1 MFSNMLNGLKSEG
14 RYRIFAELERVAGQF
29 PRVRYYPNHPVPFST
44 TEPLSPASKMV
55 TLWCSNDYL
64 AMGEHPAVRQAMMD
78 CLARTSGGAGGTR
91 NIGGTS
97 HEHVQLE
104 RILAKLHGR
113 ERALL
118 FTSGYV
124 ANQTSLATLG
134 RIIPGLIIYSDA
146 HNHNSMIEGI
156 RQSGAKKIIF
166 AHNNVADLARHL
178 AASDP
183 HAPKLIAFESLYSM
197 DGDIAPIKEFCDLA
211 DRYDALTYLD
221 EVHAVGMYG
230 KTGAGIA
237 ESLGLADRPT
247 LIQGTLGKAF
257 GLVGGYVA
265 GSDLII
271 DTLRSC
277 APGFIF
283 TTSLP
288 PVIAAGART
297 SIAHLMVS
305 DEERQS
311 QRNAVSQLKK
321 SLRAASLP
329 IMESP
334 SHIVPVMVGD
344 ATQARQISDLLL
356 HEFDIY
362 VQAINYPT
370 VPRGAE
376 RLRLAPGPR
385 HSQAMIDE
393 LVTALDMIW
402 RKLGLSYAHAETER
416 RKAS

>member
-1 MFSNMLNGLKSEG
+1 
-14 RYRIFAELERVAGQF
+14 
-29 PRVRYYPNHPVPFST
+29 
-44 TEPLSPASKMV
+44 
-55 TLWCSNDYL
+55 
-64 AMGEHPAVRQAMMD
+64 
-78 CLARTSGGAGGTR
+78 
-91 NIGGTS
+91 
-97 HEHVQLE
+97 
-104 RILAKLHGR
+104 
-113 ERALL
+113 
-118 FTSGYV
+118 
-124 ANQTSLATLG
+124 
-134 RIIPGLIIYSDA
+134 
-146 HNHNSMIEGI
+146 
-156 RQSGAKKIIF
+156 
-166 AHNNVADLARHL
+166 
-178 AASDP
+178 
-183 HAPKLIAFESLYSM
+183 M

-211 DRYDALTYLD
+211 DRYDAMTYLD

-237 ESLGLADRPT
+237 EALGLADRPT

-288 PVIAAGART
+288 PVIAAGARA

-305 DEERQS
+305 DEERQA
-311 QRNAVSQLKK
+311 QRNAVAQLKQ

-329 IMESP
+329 IMDSP

-344 ATQARQISDLLL
+344 AARARQISDLLL
-356 HEFDIY
+356 HDFDMY
-362 VQAINYPT
+362 AQAINYPT
-370 VPRGAE
+370 VPRGLE

-393 LVTALDMIW
+393 LVTALDKIW
-402 RKLGLSYAHAETER
+402 RKLGLPYVNAETER